1 MKTKA
6 FHHVAKR
13 DAQFYAIG
21 LAMTILE
28 VALFATNV
36 KFGSHALEMSFL
48 IQIILTL
55 SVESAVG
62 IWCLKYGAIKTT
74 IIGFGFKIIGVCFLV
89 IAHILS
95 FTFPLNIIWSTLLA
109 FFVTDAAGS
118 SCLLAAYR
126 PAYFKWYQSNSDD
139 VNPINFL
146 EIVSYSIKWRLGLP
160 ITILTLSVLVF
171 WIFGQSGRTISIP
184 GAIVIFSA
192 MIILR
197 VTQLLT
203 VRHDFTCISDRDTLE
218 TGEHLPKFRDQLKT
232 IFRQMDPMLIYVV
245 GNLSFL
251 SVTLYY
257 VGIIYQTMLIFNQ
270 SFYIAWLGGSIVGF
284 SIYAISTV
292 LSPLLFSWL
301 EKAVPEV
308 LFGGFISAFSLAAFL
323 ILLCFETP
331 IIKIISLFIFSLIA
345 VIFGNGLQRKATNHI
360 ASFLHEKHH
369 QAFFLLG
376 ETLTG
381 ILIGLCMLIST
392 NIGSIHLASMVI
404 MLAVSSLG
412 VIVVLRNRVC
422 QCSTE

>member
-1 MKTKA
+1 MKSQA

-62 IWCLKYGAIKTT
+62 VWCLKYGAIKTT
-74 IIGFGFKIIGVCFLV
+74 IIGFGFKMIGVCFLV
-89 IAHILS
+89 LAHILS
-95 FTFPLNIIWSTLLA
+95 FSFSLNVIWSTLLV
-109 FFVTDAAGS
+109 FFITDAAGS

-126 PAYFKWYQSNSDD
+126 PAYIKWYQSTSED
-139 VNPINFL
+139 VIPINFL
-146 EIVSYSIKWRLGLP
+146 EIISYSMKWRLGLP
-160 ITILTLSVLVF
+160 IMILALSVLVF
-171 WIFGQSGRTISIP
+171 WMFGQSGQTISIP

-203 VRHDFTCISDRDTLE
+203 VRHDLACIYDRTILE
-218 TGEHLPKFRDQLKT
+218 SGEHHPKFRAQLKA
-232 IFRQMDPMLIYVV
+232 ILRQTDPMLIYVV

-257 VGIIYQTMLIFNQ
+257 VGIIYQTLLTFNQ
-270 SFYIAWLGGSIVGF
+270 SFYIAWMGGSIVGF
-284 SIYAISTV
+284 SIYAISTL

-301 EKAVPEV
+301 EEGVPEV
-308 LFGGFISAFSLAAFL
+308 LFGGFISAFSLGAFL
-323 ILLCFETP
+323 ILLWFETP
-331 IIKIISLFIFSLIA
+331 LVKLVSLFIFSLIA

-376 ETLTG
+376 ETITG

-404 MLAVSSLG
+404 MLAVSSLS
-412 VIVVLRNRVC
+412 VIVVLRNRVS
-422 QCSTE
+422 QSPTG